1 MACFMTHED
10 VLFVSEFIAII
21 GNEPEATHL
30 ETPTTAEAFGHDAVK
45 TTMPAMEGVSSAK
58 RD

>member
-1 MACFMTHED
+1 MASFMAHED
-10 VLFVSEFIAII
+10 VLLIGEFIAIV

-30 ETPTTAEAFGHDAVK
+30 EAPAATKAFRHNAIK
-45 TTMPAMEGVSSAK
+45 TTMPAMDDVGGAK

>member
-1 MACFMTHED
+1 MASFMTHED
-10 VLFVSEFIAII
+10 VFLVGELIAII

-30 ETPTTAEAFGHDAVK
+30 EAPTAAEAFRHNAVK
-45 TTMPAMEGVSSAK
+45 TTMPAMEVVSSAK

>member
-1 MACFMTHED
+1 MASFMTHED
-10 VLFVSEFIAII
+10 VLLVGEFIAIV

-30 ETPTTAEAFGHDAVK
+30 EAPTATEAFRHNTIK
-45 TTMPAMEGVSSAK
+45 TTMPAMDGMSGAK

>member
-1 MACFMTHED
+1 MASFMTHED
-10 VLFVSEFIAII
+10 VLLVGKFIAII
-21 GNEPEATHL
+21 GNESEATHF
-30 ETPTTAEAFGHDAVK
+30 EAPTATKAFGHDAVK